1 MIWRRKRRRPS
12 REAVKTQQQLE
23 RARED
28 LAAAIADGETVDRVA
43 EQVERIY
50 LRNHFGPMISEL
62 IRKHAQ

>member
-12 REAVKTQQQLE
+12 RETVKTQQQLE

-28 LAAAIADGETVDRVA
+28 LAAAIADDETVDRVA

-50 LRNHFGPMISEL
+50 LRNHFGPMITEL

>member
-12 REAVKTQQQLE
+12 RETVKTQQQLE

-50 LRNHFGPMISEL
+50 LRNHFGPMITEL

>member
-12 REAVKTQQQLE
+12 RETVKTQQQLE

-50 LRNHFGPMISEL
+50 LRNHFGPMITDL